1 MVPEEPD
8 GGDGGEDDEP
18 ARLGLQRPYNHLR
31 SSAVYRVRVAS
42 GHPTPRHKIWQDITA
57 ASHRMAG
64 LHSKPGRVVL
74 VNLLTVTAV
83 KT

>member
-1 MVPEEPD
+1 MEFISVARLPEEPD

-42 GHPTPRHKIWQDITA
+42 GHPTPRHKIWLGPHGSLAQNGGA
-57 ASHRMAG
+57 LNLAG
-64 LHSKPGRVVL
+64 SC
-74 VNLLTVTAV
+74 
-83 KT
+83 